1 MFICLWVII
10 RLVYTNLFTFQT
22 IKDMANLRHLSPSG
36 SNQAARENDFKD
48 EHDFK
53 IFHQCGKSEYDMWV
67 NLDSGEIILVPI
79 DSSNKYNVETGLKT
93 TARY

>member
-1 MFICLWVII
+1 
-10 RLVYTNLFTFQT
+10 
-22 IKDMANLRHLSPSG
+22 MANLRHLSPSG